1 MQICLRWRS
10 VFSFSRVL
18 QLLPLKCICINL
30 NSCVFINARKVA
42 VWKLRCVW
50 PTVRKDVGLIHSIQ
64 CSFTLYMLMTCI
76 SFLHE
81 MPLLRYPNSNQQ
93 SCAGGKAVK
102 TKTKNDEKQNTERRK
117 RSKRNVCVLYYMKSE
132 KGERERTRGYTL
144 KSLDARKGPLDN
156 HFRLFTSVVVRR
168 TKRHW
173 HFSTISYTLVRPDC
187 MVFGF
192 GKYPYLYLFY
202 IYFYP
207 IWNVSIDRK
216 IYIPKLNWT
225 RHR

>member
-1 MQICLRWRS
+1 
-10 VFSFSRVL
+10 
-18 QLLPLKCICINL
+18 
-30 NSCVFINARKVA
+30 
-42 VWKLRCVW
+42 
-50 PTVRKDVGLIHSIQ
+50 
-64 CSFTLYMLMTCI
+64 MTCI

-117 RSKRNVCVLYYMKSE
+117 RSKQEKCVCPILYESE

-168 TKRHW
+168 TKRH
-173 HFSTISYTLVRPDC
+173 
-187 MVFGF
+187 
-192 GKYPYLYLFY
+192 
-202 IYFYP
+202 
-207 IWNVSIDRK
+207 
-216 IYIPKLNWT
+216 
-225 RHR
+225 